1 MASSFSAISEQTNV
15 VTKGFDI
22 YNWKNI
28 LAEEVKAE
36 EKETSKEV
44 KDKQEAYDA
53 TDVKNA
59 DNINGNEIW
68 KGYYAEMKDPANA
81 NKTGDELK
89 KIVVKNLS
97 KDPLYYTKNGEFGVK
112 GLGYTDEAPG
122 LGKNTQ
128 PTSKNASILGG
139 RDEVNSDSDVVKN
152 SLIGLIKKNVK
163 DTLSGSEA
171 KISMPKKVKEMSVTP
186 QNSKGVKKMDMPG
199 KEKRIKLKEGLSLA
213 ELLAE
218 VTKEIV
224 DETPLNENSPIGKT
238 YFVDQEHLRD
248 AWREIEDEVI
258 EDEGYNDEDLKDFNV
273 DNKLYKI
280 TSDRFLTKYGK
291 TFSDFA
297 QNLPSKLKYED
308 EEDKEAEFDFGPDN
322 TDPAGGYGPRS
333 HMEEA
338 DTVRTGNKDYHGIE
352 KYQTT
357 KQTTKGGQFDPKY
370 WEDKDKKSKIPQ
382 FTFLPKEI
390 VTKINN
396 KYPGS
401 IQIISQG
408 EDLSMFISQFFYMA
422 LSETTRG
429 RYSQDIERKKTEL
442 TRYISEVMPPFTRG
456 LIKKQA
462 TVTPTKIKETPM
474 HYINI
479 ALKPIEAKIKDISGE
494 GVSDSKEKAET
505 NARLD
510 LEEKAKNGKIKETE
524 IKRFTGAKGNFKCI
538 ILAVTKTEDG
548 YLIPL
553 QQEGSNLFQSP
564 WKPMVKDMF
573 TIIYVVRNLKNGK
586 DFEFKNSEKAIEYI
600 GKNGETPKGAPIPLK
615 AIYKVRD
622 NRQGITKEKDKEF
635 DSFEEADKYFN
646 DKTEENS
653 ISEEMNDLYE
663 SKLRSIISK
672 LIREELNK
680 DSINTNKKV
689 KTYTQNGDKSYNVT
703 YDDGTKDVIA
713 VSNNAW
719 NEINLDARLK
729 KYVENEVSTGDWES
743 IKNYYKEMTQDKPD
757 PKRKYF
763 ELVDGILKKYGY

>member
-1 MASSFSAISEQTNV
+1 MTLQEQFNAINKGTGNKEQFLKHARNLFPQYLTKHLDYNTSINVLKTKQIISEQTNV

-22 YNWKNI
+22 YDWKKI

-44 KDKQEAYDA
+44 KSKQDAYDTA
-53 TDVKNA
+53 DVKNA

-68 KGYYAEMKDPANA
+68 KGYYVEMKDPANA
-81 NKTGDELK
+81 DKTGDELK

-97 KDPLYYTKNGEFGVK
+97 KDPLYYTKNGMFGVK

-163 DTLSGSEA
+163 DTLSSSEA

-199 KEKRIKLKEGLSLA
+199 KEKRMKLKEGLSLA

-218 VTKEIV
+218 VTEEIV
-224 DETPLNENSPIGKT
+224 DETSLNENSLIGKT
-238 YFVDQEHLRD
+238 YFVDQEHLGD

-258 EDEGYNDEDLKDFNV
+258 EDEGYNDEDLKDSNI

-297 QNLPSKLKYED
+297 QNLPLKLKYED
-308 EEDKEAEFDFGPDN
+308 EKDKEAEFDFGSDDL
-322 TDPAGGYGPRS
+322 DPAGGYGPRS

-338 DTVRTGNKDYHGIE
+338 DVVRTG
-352 KYQTT
+352 
-357 KQTTKGGQFDPKY
+357 KGGVPLISKGDFDPGKQN
-370 WEDKDKKSKIPQ
+370 KGSKIPD
-382 FTFLPKEI
+382 FAFLPKEV
-390 VTKINN
+390 VTKINS
-396 KYPGS
+396 KFPGS
-401 IQIISQG
+401 IQIITQG
-408 EDLSMFISQFFYMA
+408 EDLSMFVSQMFYIA
-422 LSETTRG
+422 LSGTTRG
-429 RYSQDIERKKTEL
+429 RYSQDIERKKGEL
-442 TRYISEVMPPFTRG
+442 TRYISEVIPSFARG
-456 LIKKQA
+456 LIKKNA
-462 TVTPTKIKETPM
+462 TVTPTKVKEVPM
-474 HYINI
+474 HYINV
-479 ALKPIEAKIKDISGE
+479 ALKPIEAKIKEISGE
-494 GVSDSKEKAET
+494 GISNSKEKAEA
-505 NARLD
+505 NARLN
-510 LEEKAKNGKIKETE
+510 LEEKAKNSKIKETD

-538 ILAVTKTEDG
+538 ILATIKTEDG

-553 QQEGSNLFQSP
+553 KGERPDLVSSP
-564 WKPMVKDMF
+564 WNPMAKDMF
-573 TIIYVVRNLKNGK
+573 TMIYVVRNLKNGQ
-586 DFEFKNSEKAIEYI
+586 DFEFKTPEKAIEYI
-600 GKNGETPKGAPIPLK
+600 GKKGETPTGTPIPLK

-635 DSFEEADKYFN
+635 DNFEEADKYFN

-672 LIREELNK
+672 LIREELN
-680 DSINTNKKV
+680 
-689 KTYTQNGDKSYNVT
+689 
-703 YDDGTKDVIA
+703 
-713 VSNNAW
+713 
-719 NEINLDARLK
+719 
-729 KYVENEVSTGDWES
+729 
-743 IKNYYKEMTQDKPD
+743 
-757 PKRKYF
+757 
-763 ELVDGILKKYGY
+763 